1 MTNAVQKAPR
11 SGNLPAAEAAA
22 QAVAAPR
29 EEAPP
34 SPSKFKERVHAI
46 WPAALLI
53 GAGVT
58 VWELFIVVT
67 GTPDYILPP
76 LSKIFEIVII
86 KAPETFLPNAWVTL
100 QEMLIGFTLGVCAG
114 FSLGTAIFFSS
125 VLRRGLLPFVV
136 ASQAVPVIA
145 IAPILII
152 WFGFGMLPKVLVTA
166 LLCFFPL
173 VVNSMAGYASVERE
187 AINLMDSLVATRRQI
202 FFKVQFPAALP
213 FIFTGLRLAA
223 AASAIGAIVGEW
235 VGADKG
241 LGPVIMSANSAFL
254 TGDIFAAII
263 YLASMA
269 IALFLLVGLA
279 ERLIIPWYFLVR
291 EKQE

>member
-1 MTNAVQKAPR
+1 MLMTSSASRAEQNAV
-11 SGNLPAAEAAA
+11 
-22 QAVAAPR
+22 
-29 EEAPP
+29 PP
-34 SPSKFKERVHAI
+34 SRLKQRFQAI
-46 WPAALLI
+46 WPAVLFAS
-53 GAGVT
+53 GVVAT
-58 VWELFIVVT
+58 WELFVVVT
-67 GTPDYILPP
+67 GMPDYILPP
-76 LSKIFEIVII
+76 LSTIFVIGIV
-86 KAPETFLPNAWVTL
+86 KAELTFLPNAWVTL
-100 QEMLIGFTLGVCAG
+100 QEVLSGFALGVAAG

-125 VLRRGLLPFVV
+125 VLRRGLLPFVI

-152 WFGFGMLPKVLVTA
+152 WFGFGILPKILVTG

-173 VVNSMAGYASVERE
+173 VINSMAGYASVERE
-187 AINLMDSLVATRRQI
+187 ALDLMDSLGATRRQI

-213 FIFTGLRLAA
+213 NIFVGLKLAA

-263 YLASMA
+263 YLALMA
-269 IALFLLVGLA
+269 ISLFLLVNLA
-279 ERLIIPWYFLVR
+279 ERLIIPWYYLGR
-291 EKQE
+291 EKRR

>member
-1 MTNAVQKAPR
+1 MTAAGR
-11 SGNLPAAEAAA
+11 PARMAAHPGGA
-22 QAVAAPR
+22 TPARAAKLR
-29 EEAPP
+29 A
-34 SPSKFKERVHAI
+34 RVHAI
-46 WPAALLI
+46 WPAALL
-53 GAGVT
+53 VT
-58 VWELFIVVT
+58 TGIAFWELFVIVT
-67 GTPDYILPP
+67 GMPDYILPP
-76 LSKIFEIVII
+76 LSKIVEIGIV
-86 KAPETFLPNAWVTL
+86 KAGDTFLPNAWVTL
-100 QEMLIGFTLGVCAG
+100 QEILAGFALGVATG

-145 IAPILII
+145 IAPMLII

-173 VVNSMAGYASVERE
+173 VVNSMAGYASVESE
-187 AINLMDSLVATRRQI
+187 ALNLMESLGAKRRQV

-213 FIFTGLRLAA
+213 HIFSGLRLAA

-254 TGDIFAAII
+254 TGDIFAAIF
-263 YLASMA
+263 YLATMA
-269 IALFLLVGLA
+269 IALFLLVGLV
-279 ERLIIPWYFLVR
+279 ERLVIPWYFLAR
-291 EKQE
+291 SKKP